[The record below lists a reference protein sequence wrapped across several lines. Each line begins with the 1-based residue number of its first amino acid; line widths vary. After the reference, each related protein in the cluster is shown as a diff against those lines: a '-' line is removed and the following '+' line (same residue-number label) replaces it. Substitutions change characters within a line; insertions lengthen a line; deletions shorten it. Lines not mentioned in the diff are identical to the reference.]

1 VISDAK
7 EQIMD
12 QSNPHVATSP
22 TLNPYKRLLGVLF
35 EVWPDAKDR
44 LRWDLQPESRISRQR
59 MQAWLNR
66 HQGKKAVILCNGP
79 SLNQVDFDALARS
92 GVFTFG
98 LNKINLLFNRTA
110 FRPSCIVAV
119 NQLVLEQNAGY
130 YNETDIPLF
139 IAHYAKDLVKMREN
153 VHFIHS
159 VFQRKFARDCSISV
173 GQGATVTNVA
183 LQLAFHMGFSDV
195 ALVGCDHSFAEK
207 GPANKTV
214 TAGKVD
220 HSHFDPNYFAGGV
233 KWQLPDL
240 LQSEVS
246 YTVAREVF
254 EAHGRRLVNATEGGK
269 LEIFER
275 TSLNE
280 FLKA

>member
-1 VISDAK
+1 
-7 EQIMD
+7 MD
-12 QSNPHVATSP
+12 QSNPHVFTHP
-22 TLNPYKRLLGVLF
+22 TLNPYKRLLGVFF

-44 LRWDLQPESRISRQR
+44 LRWDLQPESRISRKR
-59 MQAWLNR
+59 MQAWRDR

-79 SLNQVDFDALARS
+79 SLNQVDFDLLARS

-119 NQLVLEQNAGY
+119 NRLVLEQNEAFF
-130 YNETDIPLF
+130 NQTDIPLF
-139 IAHYAKDLVKMREN
+139 LAHYSRDLVKMREN
-153 VHFIHS
+153 VHFLHS
-159 VFQRKFARDCSISV
+159 VNQRKFARDCSVSV

-183 LQLAFHMGFSDV
+183 IQLAFHMGFSEV

-214 TAGKVD
+214 EAGKVD

-246 YTVAREVF
+246 YTIAREVY
-254 EAHGRRLVNATEGGK
+254 EAHGRHIVNATEGGK

-275 TSLNE
+275 TSLE
-280 FLKA
+280 AFLKP

>member
-1 VISDAK
+1 
-7 EQIMD
+7 MD
-12 QSNPHVATSP
+12 HSNPHVFTNP
-22 TLNPYKRLLGVLF
+22 TLNPYKRLLGVVT
-35 EVWPDAKDR
+35 EIWPDAKDR
-44 LRWDLQPESRISRQR
+44 LKWDLNPQSRISRQR
-59 MQAWLNR
+59 VKSWLNR

-79 SLNQVDFDALARS
+79 SLNQVDFELLSRS

-98 LNKINLLFNRTA
+98 LNKVNLLFKRTD

-119 NQLVLEQNAGY
+119 NELVLEQNAGFF
-130 YNETDIPLF
+130 NETNIPLF
-139 IAHYAKDLVKMREN
+139 VAHYANKLVQMREN

-159 VFQRKFARDCSISV
+159 VFQRKFARDCSMSV

-183 LQLAFHMGFSDV
+183 LQLAFHMGFSEV

-214 TAGKVD
+214 VAGKVD

-246 YTVAREVF
+246 YSIAREVF

-275 TSLNE
+275 VSLDQ
-280 FLKA
+280 FLQS